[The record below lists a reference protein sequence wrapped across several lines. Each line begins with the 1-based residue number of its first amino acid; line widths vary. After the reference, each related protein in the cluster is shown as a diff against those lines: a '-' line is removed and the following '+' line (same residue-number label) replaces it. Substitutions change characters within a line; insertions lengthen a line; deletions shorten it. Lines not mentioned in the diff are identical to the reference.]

1 MFDMN
6 KSPKIVHISWGH
18 MELEG
23 NIQGKD
29 FILYPGG
36 AEPWDWNVSG
46 TNHGNGIQVA
56 DMEKILEKGA
66 TKIILSRGMLGR
78 LRVSGEVIN
87 LLEQAGVE
95 YKILKTKKAI
105 EEYNNCCENE
115 PIGGLF
121 HSTC

>member
-1 MFDMN
+1 MN
-6 KSPKIVHISWGH
+6 KSPKILQISWGS
-18 MELEG
+18 MEIEG
-23 NIQGKD
+23 NIKGKD

-56 DMEKILEKGA
+56 DVEKILEKGA